1 MTFFHVD
8 IQKGV
13 IAMNG
18 KELEIDR
25 PNCIIFH
32 KLEPEVAEKKEV
44 KESKEVKENKESK

>member
-1 MTFFHVD
+1 M
-8 IQKGV
+8 